1 MHKLNNV
8 GENNLMSSL
17 IFRVVLYLREKFTLI
32 KIEQQSK
39 LKIIL
44 AKLVTKRPPN
54 IISAKK
60 YTEKGNSQ
68 SAHFY

>member
-39 LKIIL
+39 LNIIL

-54 IISAKK
+54 TISANK
-60 YTEKGNSQ
+60 YIEKGNSQ